1 MAKGETLADHT
12 LQFTYR
18 NPEEYVFMNRRLDR
32 IKSAMMQ
39 YRGWIKRANRFT
51 LDNSLLDRVA
61 ELMTDNSAAENYLR
75 LARLPFPVVWMEYDQ
90 HHLLKRL
97 IEVGILAGIEGNI
110 NNIPKRAGA
119 LMVRDDHKDT
129 RFVAFKFDDSSSRM
143 KMAEVDSVAIMID
156 SEDHIPPSAKMFGCP
171 TLSMG
176 MFDHIREEVWKIDK
190 FQSYLPAGLH
200 PDEPD
205 ADTHLWARQI
215 VAAVEP
221 MMFGNIQTVKD
232 STDLSSKHMTMAF
245 DAIAK
250 TLTQSLR
257 DQRGHGRMLA
267 TILAMINHIPVE
279 MRPVPAKEGYKTMGM
294 NKVRYMAYSNVVLKV
309 PNANQTRYI
318 KRKLRTSAAGIRAH
332 QVRGHWAYSHRQG
345 QDLCNHTWATVV
357 PNREKCTHCGK
368 LRWWK
373 KEHVRGDAGRG
384 WVYQNY
390 VVKA

>member
-18 NPEEYVFMNRRLDR
+18 NPSEYVFMNRRLDR

-51 LDNSLLDRVA
+51 LDNSLLDRMA
-61 ELMTDNSAAENYLR
+61 ELMTDDSAAENYMR
-75 LARLPFPVVWMEYDQ
+75 LARLPFPVVWLEYDQ

-110 NNIPKRAGA
+110 NNIPKRAGS
-119 LMVRDDHKDT
+119 LMIRDDRKDT
-129 RFVAFKFDDSSSRM
+129 RFIAFKFDDSSARM
-143 KMAEVDSVAIMID
+143 KMAEVDSIAIMLDNEEPIA
-156 SEDHIPPSAKMFGCP
+156 PSVRLFGCP

-176 MFDHIREEVWKIDK
+176 MFDHIREMVWEIDK
-190 FQSYLPAGLH
+190 FQSLLPAGLH
-200 PDEPD
+200 PDQPD
-205 ADTHLWARQI
+205 ADKHVWAKQI

-221 MMFGNIQTVKD
+221 MMFGNIQTIKD
-232 STDLSSKHMTMAF
+232 ANDLSPRHMTMAF

-279 MRPVPAKEGYKTMGM
+279 MRPVEAKQGFKIMGM

-309 PNANQTRYI
+309 PSVNPTRYI
-318 KRKLRTSAAGIRAH
+318 KRKLRSSAAGLRAH
-332 QVRGHWAYSHRQG
+332 QVRGHWAYSHRKG
-345 QDLCNHTWATVV
+345 EDTCTHDWINLNAS
-357 PNREKCTHCGK
+357 REACTHCGK
-368 LRWWK
+368 TRWWR
-373 KEHVRGDAGRG
+373 KEHVRGDAGKG
-384 WVYQNY
+384 WVFQNY